1 MERLIGR
8 TLECRELQWAM
19 DSQRSE
25 LIILYGRRRVGKTFL
40 VRRFFDDKYSFH
52 FVGAHRKKKAEQLKN
67 FREAL
72 SYYSHNED
80 LPEIDNWHDP
90 RNMRRN

>member
-1 MERLIGR
+1 MNSKVYL
-8 TLECRELQWAM
+8 
-19 DSQRSE
+19 
-25 LIILYGRRRVGKTFL
+25 TFL
-40 VRRFFDDKYSFH
+40 HSSNCEVNISVYAVNSGHGLVIVDDKYSFH